1 MDKIHNNNSKKLE
14 ILLVEDDFIFAES
27 LKDSLED
34 EGFNITL
41 VKNGSDA
48 IKIIKNKTFPL
59 IISDINLPK
68 KSGIEILEE
77 AKKRDKL
84 TKVILITGYGSIE
97 KAVEAMKKGA
107 EDFITKP
114 FNMEEFL
121 LRIKKIL
128 KYREQEAQLELFSK
142 IVYDKNIFYGIVG
155 KSKVMEDI
163 FYLIETIADSDA
175 NVLITGESGTG
186 KELVANAIQMLSN
199 RKDKPFIKI
208 NCAAIP
214 ENLIESEL
222 FGYEKGAFTGAIKSH
237 RGKFLI
243 ADKGTLFLDEIGE
256 LPLHLQTK
264 LLRVI
269 EDKTITPLGSNKSFN
284 VDVRIISAT
293 QQNLEKL
300 IEQGKFRQDL
310 YYRLKVVNIHIP
322 PLRDRREDIPILI
335 DYFIEKF
342 SKKYN
347 RKIKFTNRLIN
358 ELISKDYPGN
368 VRELENLVHS
378 IIVVNKDREIIDSTH
393 FSLDNTTK
401 EEESYLFGVFD
412 IFSPYHDVISKFE
425 KIYLSKVLKACNNK
439 KTLAAEILKISRK
452 NLWEK
457 LKKHNL
463 G

>member
-1 MDKIHNNNSKKLE
+1 MDKIYNNNSKKLE

-34 EGFNITL
+34 EGFNVTL

-142 IVYDKNIFYGIVG
+142 IVNDKNIFYGIVG
-155 KSKVMEDI
+155 KSKVMQDI

-378 IIVVNKDREIIDSTH
+378 IIVVNKDKEIIDSTH
-393 FSLDNTTK
+393 FSPENSNKGK
-401 EEESYLFGVFD
+401 ENYLFGVFD